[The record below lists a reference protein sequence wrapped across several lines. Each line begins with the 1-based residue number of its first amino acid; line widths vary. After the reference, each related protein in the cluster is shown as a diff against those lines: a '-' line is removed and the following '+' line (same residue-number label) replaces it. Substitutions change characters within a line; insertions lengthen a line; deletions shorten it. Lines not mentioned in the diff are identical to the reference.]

1 MVCPNKC
8 PFCPLCVEVLKREIQ
23 NIEKVG
29 CYHYALI
36 SYFWHKKYVTD
47 IFWGSDASIGCG
59 SLGVFFVV
67 I

>member
-1 MVCPNKC
+1 
-8 PFCPLCVEVLKREIQ
+8 VEVLKREIQ

-47 IFWGSDASIGCG
+47 IF
-59 SLGVFFVV
+59 GVRMRRSVV
-67 I
+67 VV

>member
-1 MVCPNKC
+1 M
-8 PFCPLCVEVLKREIQ
+8 CVEVLKREIQ